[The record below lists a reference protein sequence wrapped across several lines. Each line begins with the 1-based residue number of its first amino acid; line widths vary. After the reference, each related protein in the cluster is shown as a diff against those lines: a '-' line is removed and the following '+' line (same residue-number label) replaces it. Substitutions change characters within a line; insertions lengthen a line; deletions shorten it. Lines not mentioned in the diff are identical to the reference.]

1 MSDPKTTIASYA
13 SSGGL
18 IIFGM
23 SANDFAVMVG
33 LLLAVATFL
42 LNWFY
47 KHQHLKLIEAQV
59 SKSPFPKLIEQD
71 GDD

>member
-1 MSDPKTTIASYA
+1 MTDPKTSIASYA

-18 IIFGM
+18 IVFGM

-33 LLLAVATFL
+33 LCLAFATFL

-47 KHQHLKLIEAQV
+47 KHKHLKAIERRV
-59 SKSPFPKLIEQD
+59 KLEMD
-71 GDD
+71 ENGDD